1 MRLFRTSLA
10 FFLASIVHINAQCPY
25 AHLRKGGAASVPRR
39 FLANV
44 DEAQAQAYRQAAEAL
59 DWNAVTED
67 IKTTLTTS
75 QDFFPADNGNYGP
88 LMIRLAWHCAGTYRY
103 GCVFMHLM

>member
-1 MRLFRTSLA
+1 MRLFRAGLG
-10 FFLASIVHINAQCPY
+10 FFLASIVQINAQCPY

-44 DEAQAQAYRQAAEAL
+44 DDAQAQAYRQAAETL
-59 DWNAVTED
+59 DWNAVKEE

-75 QDFFPADNGNYGP
+75 QGWWPADFGNYGP
-88 LMIRLAWHCAGTYRY
+88 FMIRHAWHCAGTYRS
-103 GCVFMHLM
+103 V